1 MIHTSDMSNFD
12 YDIAPTGSTSSNNT
26 KFSENISF
34 RLPKIVLDQLRQ
46 EAKENQITI
55 NTLVNQIIDSYVN
68 FTSNAPKAGMI
79 PIHRLCLITLLE
91 GYSEEQ
97 IREIAN
103 RFVKAIC
110 VQTPLLL
117 RGRYDFEAV
126 LESHRSWL
134 KAAGFQYR
142 YSKDVEKNR
151 HTFIVEHDMG
161 RKFSLFAV
169 EYAKLYFE
177 PVVRKGVES
186 SFTDNTIMI
195 VLEEKAANE

>member
-1 MIHTSDMSNFD
+1 MRILFDMSNFEHNVG
-12 YDIAPTGSTSSNNT
+12 PSGSSGGNNAR
-26 KFSENISF
+26 FSENISF
-34 RLPKIVLDQLRQ
+34 RIPKVQLDELRQ
-46 EAKENQITI
+46 EAKENQITL

-79 PIHRLCLITLLE
+79 PIHKLCLITLLE
-91 GYSEEQ
+91 GYSEVQ
-97 IREIAN
+97 VKEIAR

-117 RGRYDFEAV
+117 RGKYDFEAV

-142 YSKDVEKNR
+142 YSNDAEKNR

-169 EYAKLYFE
+169 EYAKHYFE
-177 PVVRKGVES
+177 PVVRKEVES
-186 SFTDNTIMI
+186 SFTDNTIMVVI
-195 VLEEKAANE
+195 EGKAE

>member
-1 MIHTSDMSNFD
+1 MSNFD
-12 YDIAPTGSTSSNNT
+12 HETPPSISASNNSRY
-26 KFSENISF
+26 SENISF
-34 RLPKIVLDQLRQ
+34 RIAKVLLNQLRQ
-46 EAKENQITI
+46 EAKEDQITL
-55 NTLVNQIIDSYVN
+55 NTLVNKIIDSYVN

-91 GYSEEQ
+91 GYNEEEVK
-97 IREIAN
+97 EIAR
-103 RFVKAIC
+103 RFVKAIS

-117 RGRYDFEAV
+117 RGKYDFEAV
-126 LESHRSWL
+126 LESHRSWI

-142 YSKDVEKNR
+142 YSKEPEKNS

-161 RKFSLFAV
+161 RKFSLFAI

-177 PVVRKGVES
+177 PVVRKEVEC

-195 VLEEKAANE
+195 VLEGKKE

>member
-1 MIHTSDMSNFD
+1 MSNFD
-12 YDIAPTGSTSSNNT
+12 HETPPSISASNNSRY
-26 KFSENISF
+26 SENISF
-34 RLPKIVLDQLRQ
+34 RIAKVLLNQLRQ
-46 EAKENQITI
+46 EAKEDQITL
-55 NTLVNQIIDSYVN
+55 NTLVNKIIDSYVN

-91 GYSEEQ
+91 GYSEEEVK
-97 IREIAN
+97 EIAK
-103 RFVKAIC
+103 RFVKAIS

-117 RGRYDFEAV
+117 RGKYDFEAV
-126 LESHRSWL
+126 LESHRSWI

-142 YSKDVEKNR
+142 YSKEAEKNR

-161 RKFSLFAV
+161 RKFSLFAI

-177 PVVRKGVES
+177 PVVRKEVEC

-195 VLEEKAANE
+195 VLEGKKE

>member
-1 MIHTSDMSNFD
+1 MIIPLDMSIFD
-12 YDIAPTGSTSSNNT
+12 YNVSPSGSSGGNNARY
-26 KFSENISF
+26 SENISF
-34 RLPKIVLDQLRQ
+34 RIPKVPLDQLRL
-46 EAKENQITI
+46 EAKENQITL

-68 FTSNAPKAGMI
+68 FTSNAHKAGMI
-79 PIHRLCLITLLE
+79 PIHKLCLITLLE

-97 IREIAN
+97 VKEIAK
-103 RFVKAIC
+103 RFVRAIC

-117 RGRYDFEAV
+117 RGKYDFEAV

-142 YSKDVEKNR
+142 YSKDAEKNR

-169 EYAKLYFE
+169 EYTKLYFE
-177 PVVRKGVES
+177 PVVKKEVES

-195 VLEEKAANE
+195 VLEGKTA

>member
-1 MIHTSDMSNFD
+1 MILLPDMSNFD
-12 YDIAPTGSTSSNNT
+12 YNVSPSGSTGGNNARY
-26 KFSENISF
+26 SENISF
-34 RLPKIVLDQLRQ
+34 RIPKVPLDQLRL
-46 EAKENQITI
+46 EAKENQITL
-55 NTLVNQIIDSYVN
+55 NTLVNQIVDSYVN
-68 FTSNAPKAGMI
+68 FTSNASKAGMI

-91 GYSEEQ
+91 GYDEEQ
-97 IREIAN
+97 VKEIAK

-110 VQTPLLL
+110 VETPLLL
-117 RGRYDFEAV
+117 RGKYDFEAV

-142 YSKDVEKNR
+142 YSKDAEKNR

-169 EYAKLYFE
+169 EYTKLYFE
-177 PVVRKGVES
+177 PVVKKEVES

-195 VLEEKAANE
+195 VLEGKAAYE

>member
-1 MIHTSDMSNFD
+1 MSNFD
-12 YDIAPTGSTSSNNT
+12 YEVATSGRSGVSNNARY
-26 KFSENISF
+26 SENISF
-34 RLPKIVLDQLRQ
+34 RISKVLLDELRQ
-46 EAKENQITI
+46 EAKENQITL
-55 NTLVNQIIDSYVN
+55 NTLVNQIVDSYVN
-68 FTSNAPKAGMI
+68 FTSNASKAGMI

-91 GYSEEQ
+91 GYDEEQ
-97 IREIAN
+97 VKEIAK

-110 VQTPLLL
+110 VETPLLL
-117 RGRYDFEAV
+117 RGKYDFEAV

-142 YSKDVEKNR
+142 YVEDAEKNR

-169 EYAKLYFE
+169 EYSKLYFE
-177 PVVRKGVES
+177 SVVAKEVGC

-195 VLEEKAANE
+195 ALEGKG